1 MMNILIENYI
11 KKLTFDDF
19 KYYLN
24 KYEINIDYN
33 NQKYF
38 FNLLKNNIKDI
49 LLRPNYYLNI
59 IKNKIDSN
67 NYSKIHNLYSIYSKK
82 LYH

>member
-24 KYEINIDYN
+24 KYNIIIDEN
-33 NQKYF
+33 TQKYF
-38 FNLLKNNIKDI
+38 FNLIKNNIKDI
-49 LLRPNYYLNI
+49 LKRPDYYLNI
-59 IKNKIDSN
+59 IKSKIDIE
-67 NYSKIHNLYSIYSKK
+67 NYNKVYSLYSTYSKK

>member
-11 KKLTFDDF
+11 KNLTFDDF

-24 KYEINIDYN
+24 KYDINIDEFK
-33 NQKYF
+33 QKYF
-38 FNLLKNNIKDI
+38 FNLVKNNIKDI
-49 LLRPNYYLNI
+49 LKRPDYYLNI
-59 IKNKIDSN
+59 IKDMIDIENYNKV
-67 NYSKIHNLYSIYSKK
+67 YNLYSTYSKK